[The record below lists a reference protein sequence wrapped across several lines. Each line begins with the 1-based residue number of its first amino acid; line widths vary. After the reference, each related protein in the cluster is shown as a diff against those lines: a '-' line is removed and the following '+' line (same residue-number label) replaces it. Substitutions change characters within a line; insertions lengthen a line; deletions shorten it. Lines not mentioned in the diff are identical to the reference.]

1 MASDSVKHSYNNVR
15 NQEVEK
21 GSMKKNVPI
30 RLVNEASSSEE
41 DEKAGTV
48 TIKLDDKSDVELTKF
63 GGGNTEQTVQFIL
76 KLHQLFEQNG
86 TTKKMNAANKA
97 LDDLLEELDWKLENP
112 PSSTEED
119 IQTDDSDDEGNPRA
133 RITRKVKYDR
143 KVDKLNESIKWQ
155 KEKEQVLV
163 LKCLNLVNKLMDS
176 EQSTLFKRLTKEVT
190 NKMDWVDDDGVVH
203 PEKRGLSKKSL
214 ELILLEYV
222 LHVCPTDG
230 AEVVREYL
238 QHKIKLGP
246 VSIKALYNRVLQINS
261 YIQYLPCLKDSSFA
275 TKDTPRMNVPFN
287 KYELCQVI
295 MRALPERWQTQYDM
309 THKVIASDP
318 NALREELEKIERNEA
333 IKRKES
339 DGKQSARDKKKAKS
353 SPKPTKS
360 GQDNK
365 VGPDECALCK
375 KYKGPYKSHATKDC
389 TKFDSNGNRL
399 SKKPKYGGGGG
410 GGASKA
416 NYAQLQ
422 KRCDDMEKK
431 LKKAMKKRK
440 ASRKEKRRR
449 KVYED
454 SSSSD
459 SDSDE

>member
-1 MASDSVKHSYNNVR
+1 MK
-15 NQEVEK
+15 K
-21 GSMKKNVPI
+21 KKNVPI
-30 RLVNEASSSEE
+30 RLVNEASSSDE

-97 LDDLLEELDWKLENP
+97 LDDLLEELDWKTENP

-133 RITRKVKYDR
+133 RITCKVKHDK
-143 KVDKLNESIKWQ
+143 KVDKLKESIKRQ

-318 NALREELEKIERNEA
+318 NAHVIRR
-333 IKRKES
+333 
-339 DGKQSARDKKKAKS
+339 
-353 SPKPTKS
+353 
-360 GQDNK
+360 
-365 VGPDECALCK
+365 
-375 KYKGPYKSHATKDC
+375 
-389 TKFDSNGNRL
+389 RL
-399 SKKPKYGGGGG
+399 SPLLSLLSQDKII
-410 GGASKA
+410 
-416 NYAQLQ
+416 
-422 KRCDDMEKK
+422 K
-431 LKKAMKKRK
+431 LVQTNVPCVRSTRGRTSPMLPRIALSLIPMVTV
-440 ASRKEKRRR
+440 SRKSLSMAAEAVVAQTMPNSRNVVTIWRRSLR
-449 KVYED
+449 RP
-454 SSSSD
+454 
-459 SDSDE
+459 